1 MAIYRYLKVDI
12 PKERVTIERQP
23 DGAPA
28 LIKYVLEAHYNR
40 EKGYAEPK
48 RTTIGHQCL
57 DDKSKMYP
65 TSQYAKIF
73 PQEWEKI
80 TNKRTVPTIK
90 RIGMFSICQAINTRT
105 GIKDLLD
112 GVFGTDLSNAIM
124 DFAMYSIIRRSNAA
138 DSFETQM
145 RNQLLYSGSEGH
157 NDTWYAEMF
166 DHRLSKEQI
175 LLFKKNWLLQCR
187 QDGVEEVWLCV
198 DGSNDDCRS
207 RGVTIAEKGH
217 AKSGGTSTPIVSF
230 TYAVTDAGLPVY
242 FDTYHGGLVDCREMQ
257 KILDDISEC
266 GVKVKGVILDRGY
279 CNSNVFAYLNGK
291 EIPYII
297 MVKGQPQGLAE
308 ITLKYGNK
316 IKLNAEYL
324 VPGAYLFGVQDK
336 CQLFSDYHHEDYVT
350 LFYDY
355 TNGSERITALL
366 KNLYRILDKAN
377 ADLRKG
383 TKNPQIEKKYEDMV
397 EIITKADESDHRRK
411 VRCVVVKAS
420 GLQKAIDEKGLY
432 SVVSSQEMSAQE
444 VHQRYVSRDES
455 EIQFRFVKSQ
465 LGYGQSRV
473 QSDAAIY
480 ARFLAGFVAAI
491 LRWEIWQ
498 AAKALDQKT
507 SQMLTEIDRMEME
520 RINDVYTYTHTE
532 KEVVRKLFGKLSPA
546 TDVTALIDDSVKM
559 ENDRLAGR
567 VPTLRHRK
575 PGPKKGSHHR
585 HYDADGTAND
595 IGSVITKTGGVPRG
609 SKRPD
614 INKDGTPRRK
624 PGTKPGTKLGKYNK
638 DGSLRKKPGPKP
650 GSHHAGTAGKPE

>member
-1 MAIYRYLKVDI
+1 MTVYRYLKVEI

-23 DGAPA
+23 DGKPA

-40 EKGYAEPK
+40 EKGYAEPR
-48 RTTIGHQCL
+48 RTTIGHQCP
-57 DDKSKMYP
+57 DDKAMMYP

-73 PQEWEKI
+73 PREWEKI
-80 TNKRTVPTIK
+80 TNKRPVPTIK
-90 RIGMFSICQAINTRT
+90 RIGMFSICQAINMKI

-112 GVFGTDLSNAIM
+112 GTFGVDLSNAIM
-124 DFAMYSIIRRSNAA
+124 DFAIYSIIHRSNAA
-138 DSFETQM
+138 DSFEAKM

-166 DHRLSKEQI
+166 DHRLAKEQI
-175 LLFKKNWLLQCR
+175 LLFKKNWLQQCR
-187 QDGVEEVWLCV
+187 QEDVEEVWLCI

-207 RGVTIAEKGH
+207 RGVTIAEKGP

-230 TYAVTDAGLPVY
+230 TYAVTDTGLPVY

-257 KILDDISEC
+257 KIVDDIAKC
-266 GVKVKGVILDRGY
+266 GAKVKGVLLDRGC
-279 CNSNVFAYLNGK
+279 CNSNVLEYLNGK

-297 MVKGQPQGLAE
+297 MVKGQPQGLTE

-324 VPGAYLFGVQDK
+324 VPGACLFGVQDR
-336 CQLFSDYHHEDYVT
+336 CQLFHDYRHEDYVT

-366 KNLYRILDKAN
+366 KNLYKTIDKAN

-383 TKNPQIEKKYEDMV
+383 TKNPEIEKKYQDMV
-397 EIITKADESDHRRK
+397 EIVTERDESDHRRK
-411 VRCVVVKAS
+411 ARRAAVKAS
-420 GLQKAIDEKGLY
+420 GLQKALDEKGLY
-432 SVVSSQEMSAQE
+432 SVVSSREMSTAE

-473 QSDAAIY
+473 QSDAAIN
-480 ARFLAGFVAAI
+480 ARFLVGFVAAI

-532 KEVVRKLFGKLSPA
+532 KEVVRKLFGQLNSR
-546 TDVTALIDDSVKM
+546 TDVADLIDDSVRL

-575 PGPKKGSHHR
+575 PGPKKGSHHK
-585 HYDADGTAND
+585 HYDVDGK
-595 IGSVITKTGGVPRG
+595 VIPRTGGVPKG

-614 INKDGTPRRK
+614 INKDGSPRRR

-650 GSHHAGTAGKPE
+650 GSHHHAKASDNAES